1 MIENNKAKD
10 MKERRVV
17 ITGMGVVS
25 PVGNSVEEF
34 WQHLTEGYCGIDYIK
49 GYDDTPIPVRLAGQI
64 RDFDPKKW
72 GVDAGSIRRSDTYC
86 QYAIVAAIQ
95 AMEQCGL
102 ESGANIAPERLGV
115 YIGSGIGGIG
125 TFVNESSKLIEEG
138 AERISPLFI
147 PMMISNIAAGNVAI
161 RFNAQGPCLPVV
173 TACATGTHAA
183 GEAYRAIRYGYADA
197 IITGGAE
204 AAVHP
209 IAIGGFANSKALS
222 RSEKPDEASLP
233 FDAKRGGFVIAEGA
247 GILVMEEY
255 EHAVA
260 RGATIYAE
268 VCGYGN
274 SCDAHH
280 YTAPR
285 PDGSAAARAIRL
297 SLDEAGYTPHDTLYI
312 NAHGTGTP
320 LNDKSE
326 TAAIKLALG
335 EKEARRAVIS
345 STKSMTGHMLGA
357 AGGVELIA
365 SALALQTGVVP
376 PTIGLTNPDPEC
388 DLDYTPLRAR
398 EVNPTVAIS
407 NSLGFGGHNAAVAL
421 RKFVK

>member
-72 GVDAGSIRRSDTYC
+72 GVDAASIRRSDTYC

-255 EHAVA
+255 EHAVE

-285 PDGSAAARAIRL
+285 PDGSANNSFPSGHTATTFMGAELVRIEYGDESPWYSVGAYAVATTVGVLRVYNERHWFTDVFAGAGVGILSARIGHWL
-297 SLDEAGYTPHDTLYI
+297 LPYTRKMMYKL
-312 NAHGTGTP
+312 TGCDAFIYP
-320 LNDKSE
+320 SVSSE
-326 TAAIKLALG
+326 
-335 EKEARRAVIS
+335 
-345 STKSMTGHMLGA
+345 GA
-357 AGGVELIA
+357 
-365 SALALQTGVVP
+365 
-376 PTIGLTNPDPEC
+376 
-388 DLDYTPLRAR
+388 
-398 EVNPTVAIS
+398 
-407 NSLGFGGHNAAVAL
+407 SLGFAMQ
-421 RKFVK
+421 F